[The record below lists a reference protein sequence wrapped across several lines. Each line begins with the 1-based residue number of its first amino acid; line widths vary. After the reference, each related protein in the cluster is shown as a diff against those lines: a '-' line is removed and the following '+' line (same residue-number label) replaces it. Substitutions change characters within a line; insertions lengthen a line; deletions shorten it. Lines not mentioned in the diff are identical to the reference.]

1 MLKCAYTFQ
10 LPPYLRF
17 KPPFHQ
23 KQPTMGP
30 KTSLAEGFGRGLGQ
44 VKKNWLR
51 MILAAGRKVAKVL
64 GKVCE
69 KKHNAS
75 YKVIIGHIIARSEA
89 VLSKAPMFTVA
100 FTILFYPSLMPC
112 DRMK

>member
-1 MLKCAYTFQ
+1 MCLHFPISP
-10 LPPYLRF
+10 LF

-23 KQPTMGP
+23 KRPTIEP
-30 KTSLAEGFGRGLGQ
+30 KTSLAKGFGRGLGQ
-44 VKKNWLR
+44 VKKNWLQI
-51 MILAAGRKVAKVL
+51 ILAAGRKVAKVL
-64 GKVCE
+64 GKVRE

-75 YKVIIGHIIARSEA
+75 YKVIIGRIIARFEA

-100 FTILFYPSLMPC
+100 FTILFYPKLMPR